1 MAGMVAAELAKAFAA
16 LPTANI
22 GDAQDRLGVAT
33 AIQAAWA
40 GARVSGPAFTVW
52 TRPGDNLFVHKAL
65 EEAKPGDVIVI
76 NGGSDR
82 SRALLGDLIG
92 ERAKQLGIAGFVID
106 GAVRD
111 AEGLAEIGMPV
122 FAIAVSPAGPYK
134 HGPGRLQVPVAIGG
148 VVVCPG
154 DIVVGDADGL
164 VVVPQ
169 GDAEATLSLTRE
181 IEASEAARRTA
192 ILKNAS
198 VSLLS

>member
-1 MAGMVAAELAKAFAA
+1 MPGMAAAELAKEFAA

-192 ILKNAS
+192 IVKNAS